1 MNKTLSHTTIT
12 INGTKYIADKI
23 AARKFGERIKAYDIW
38 DAYARPSY
46 RKVNIWN
53 EWRNILTGPIWVSG
67 YNSCTFSIAGKTTD
81 RDSEKEY
88 FVFITPTYNYCY
100 PVEA

>member
-1 MNKTLSHTTIT
+1 MNKTKTHTTII
-12 INGTKYIADKI
+12 INGTRFIVDRV
-23 AARKFGERIKAYDIW
+23 AARKFGESIKAYDIW

-53 EWRNILTGPIWVSG
+53 EWRNILTESMWVSG

-81 RDSEKEY
+81 QKTNKDY
-88 FVFITPTYNYCY
+88 YVFITPTYNYCY